1 MSYKETNNNQALRQ
15 VSRHYRA
22 IALDAKDA
30 KVGLRDRMEP
40 GHAWSH
46 CLWESA
52 HVAFWARGNRS
63 ERCWARINPE
73 NVYALEGFPS
83 GSTYKGWKRKK
94 GEIETKRDENV
105 EAETLT
111 HDGVTGREGG

>member
-1 MSYKETNNNQALRQ
+1 M
-15 VSRHYRA
+15 
-22 IALDAKDA
+22 
-30 KVGLRDRMEP
+30 
-40 GHAWSH
+40 
-46 CLWESA
+46 
-52 HVAFWARGNRS
+52 
-63 ERCWARINPE
+63 
-73 NVYALEGFPS
+73 YALEGFPS